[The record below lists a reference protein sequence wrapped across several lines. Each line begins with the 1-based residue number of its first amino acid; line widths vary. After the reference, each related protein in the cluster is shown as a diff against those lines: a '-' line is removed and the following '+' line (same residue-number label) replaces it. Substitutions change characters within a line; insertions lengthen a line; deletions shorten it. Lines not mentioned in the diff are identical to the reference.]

1 LWDWALRA
9 YGATEVERLCL
20 ELQDVHGQCICF
32 LLWAAWAA
40 EGGRPSRPA
49 DLARAVATAR
59 TWNERALEPLRAAR
73 RGLKPTSPGID
84 DGGREDL
91 RTRVR
96 GAELAAERLLLEALE
111 AGSPP
116 ARRRPPRDLATA
128 LAGAAQAWNGA
139 APAALE
145 ALAEAFPRDRSF
157 GRKG

>member
-20 ELQDVHGQCICF
+20 ELQDVHGQCVCF

-40 EGGRPSRPA
+40 EGGRSGRPA
-49 DLARAVATAR
+49 DLAQAVATAR

-91 RTRVR
+91 RARVR
-96 GAELAAERLLLEALE
+96 GAELAAERLLLEALD
-111 AGSPP
+111 AGTP
-116 ARRRPPRDLATA
+116 AGGGQSRDFATA
-128 LAGAAQAWNGA
+128 LAEAARAWNGA

-145 ALAEAFPRDRSF
+145 ALAEAFPR
-157 GRKG
+157 G